1 MTYARGVEIV
11 PDGKDW
17 TWVLERPC
25 PECGLDAR
33 DIEPAAV
40 GGMVR
45 AVAAS
50 WVEVLAGPDVRV
62 RPAPAVWSPL
72 EYGCHVRDVFRRY
85 DQRLELMLTR
95 TDPLFPN
102 WDQDATAVADRYGE
116 QDPGT
121 VATELRAAAGPLA
134 ARFDAVGGE
143 QWARTGRRS
152 DGAEFTVDSFARYF
166 VHDPIH
172 HLYDATG
179 RPYRL

>member
-1 MTYARGVEIV
+1 MEVV
-11 PDGKDW
+11 PDDKDW
-17 TWVLERPC
+17 TWVLLRPC

-33 DIEPAAV
+33 DVAPARV
-40 GGMVR
+40 GAMVR
-45 AVAAS
+45 AVAAA
-50 WVEVLAGPDVRV
+50 WVEVLAGADVRV

-72 EYGCHVRDVFRRY
+72 EYGCHVRDVLRRY
-85 DQRLELMLTR
+85 DQRLRLMLTEP
-95 TDPLFPN
+95 DPLFPN

-121 VATELRAAAGPLA
+121 VAAELRAAADPLA
-134 ARFDAVGGE
+134 ARFDAVRGE

-152 DGAEFTVDSFARYF
+152 DGAHFTVDSFARYF

-179 RPYRL
+179 RPYPA